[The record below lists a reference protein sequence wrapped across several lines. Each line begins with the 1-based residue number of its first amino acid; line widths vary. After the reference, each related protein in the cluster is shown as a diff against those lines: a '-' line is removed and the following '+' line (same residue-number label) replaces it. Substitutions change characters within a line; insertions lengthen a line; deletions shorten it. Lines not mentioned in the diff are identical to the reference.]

1 MSGVF
6 PSPRET
12 IGVEAETGRNSRY
25 CSITPLLRC
34 DFAVAES
41 IWISY
46 AKQVRPIVDLQARCK
61 VNRMPGLSKEDK
73 LRLLTTMLESRHA
86 DLREQNLNR
95 QGKGHF
101 HVSGMG
107 HEALAAVSIQMKPG
121 DYIFSYYRDRGLVLG
136 RGMTTRQLGLEYFA
150 KRNTGSGGRQMPSH
164 YSNAD
169 LHIWS
174 VPTPTGSQLLPA
186 CGIAWG
192 IQLDGKKN
200 LVVTTVGDAATR
212 QGDFFE
218 ALCFAKE
225 KKLPLLFLVEDNAYG
240 ISMPTRKTNP
250 LALNVLESENWRRI
264 NGENVQQ
271 VYDATAEAFEKIRA
285 GNGPFF
291 FWINMERLS
300 SHTSSD
306 DQKLY
311 RSQDELRELE
321 KFDPLKCWKDQL
333 IEEGIVTA
341 EEFARLD
348 SEIKERIRHEYAEA
362 EKAEDPSPNELL
374 ANVTKPAPKIDKEIL
389 PPGKYR
395 IGDTVNKTLRAGLE
409 EDPRRILFGEDIED
423 PKGGVFRLTQKL
435 STEFPKQVFN
445 SPLAES
451 TILGVAC
458 GLAAYGKR
466 PVFELQFIDFIY
478 PGFNQ
483 LVTNISNLRWRSFG
497 NWQCPAVIYA
507 PYGAYLPGGSL
518 WHSQANESALA
529 HYPGLNVVI
538 PSTPADAAGLLWTA
552 MHGEDPVVF
561 LIPKHL
567 LWAEHEYAEPIRA
580 VPLGRARQCTNGS
593 DVTVIAWGNTIEKSL
608 EAIAKIDKETSVEL
622 IDLRSIVPW
631 DKAAI
636 EDSVHKTR
644 RLVVVQEDTQNCSVG
659 QMIISH
665 ITSTPELWNELI
677 SPPILVSK
685 ANVMIGY
692 NPIYEYAALPDVER
706 IVAAIRRSVAT
717 KYERVAV
724 AGIADSG
731 RAETETAFIQP
742 GSPIPATA
750 GRIQSITIPVMGE
763 GIRNA
768 KIVSLLKK
776 PGDPVALD
784 DELCEVETD
793 KAVYPIQ
800 SSFAGVMGEWK
811 TKVGD
816 TVEIGQELGTLF
828 TDEASL
834 AEQFQ
839 GAAEVSAP
847 VTAGVDRG
855 RSVPE
860 REFVRPGSATPAT
873 GIEPALSPTITRKLS
888 RVIPANLQI
897 DARWHAIQEAREVSK
912 KKDGKEAPSPSVMIA
927 WSVVRAM
934 EKHAPFRRLIL
945 DDDQIVQND
954 DFDLGV
960 AVALEGDRL
969 ATAVITN
976 ANKKSWPEFVKIY
989 NETVAA
995 TRGGRVDAMNAPVV
1009 ITSLGAFGV
1018 KAGAPIVVPPSV
1030 GTLFV
1035 GSAHR
1040 ELIPN
1045 KNRNESAEVI
1055 TLSLTFDHR
1064 VVNGAGA
1071 AAFANEIKTRIEA
1084 FKIPSEKVSAESAR
1098 KR

>member
-1 MSGVF
+1 
-6 PSPRET
+6 
-12 IGVEAETGRNSRY
+12 
-25 CSITPLLRC
+25 
-34 DFAVAES
+34 
-41 IWISY
+41 
-46 AKQVRPIVDLQARCK
+46 
-61 VNRMPGLSKEDK
+61 MPALGKEDK
-73 LRLLTTMLESRHA
+73 LRLLTTILESRHA

-107 HEALAAVSIQMKPG
+107 HEGLAAVSIQMEPD
-121 DYIFSYYRDRGLVLG
+121 DYIVSYYRDRGLVLG

-164 YSNAD
+164 YSDAD

-218 ALCFAKE
+218 AICFAKE
-225 KKLPLLFLVEDNAYG
+225 KKLPMLFLVEDNAYG
-240 ISMPTRKTNP
+240 ISMPTRTTNP
-250 LALNVLESENWRRI
+250 LALNVLEPDNWRRI
-264 NGENVQQ
+264 DGQNVEQ

-285 GNGPFF
+285 GSGPFF
-291 FWINMERLS
+291 FWIKMERLS

-311 RSQDELRELE
+311 RREEELRDLE

-333 IEEGIVTA
+333 IEEGIITV
-341 EEFARLD
+341 EEFAKLD
-348 SEIKERIRHEYAEA
+348 NEIKERIRREYSKA
-362 EKAEDPSPNELL
+362 EKAEDPSPKELL
-374 ANVTKPAPKIDKEIL
+374 TNVTKPPPKIDKEIL
-389 PPGKYR
+389 SPGKYR
-395 IGDTVNKTLRAGLE
+395 IGDTVNKTLRLGLE
-409 EDPRRILFGEDIED
+409 EDRRRILFGEDIED

-497 NWQCPAVIYA
+497 NWKCPAVVYA

-518 WHSQANESALA
+518 WHSQANESSLA
-529 HYPGLNVVI
+529 HYPGLNVVV
-538 PSTPADAAGLLWTA
+538 PSTPEDAAGLLWTA
-552 MHGEDPVVF
+552 MHGEDPVIF

-580 VPLGRARQCTNGS
+580 VPLGRARQCTTGS
-593 DVTVIAWGNTIEKSL
+593 DVTVVAWGNTIEKSL
-608 EAIAKIDKETSVEL
+608 EVIAKINNEISVEL

-636 EDSVHKTR
+636 EESVHKTR
-644 RLVVVQEDTQNCSVG
+644 RLLVVQEDTENCSVG

-665 ITSTPELWNELI
+665 VTSTSELWNAMI

-706 IVAAIRRSVAT
+706 IVAAIRRLVAT
-717 KYERVAV
+717 KHERVAV
-724 AGIADSG
+724 EAVA
-731 RAETETAFIQP
+731 A
-742 GSPIPATA
+742 ATA
-750 GRIQSITIPVMGE
+750 KPEIAPEERRPYIAPKIDIGKRRVQSITVPVMGE

-768 KIVSLLKK
+768 KIVSLLKN
-776 PGDPVALD
+776 PGDPIALD

-816 TVEIGQELGTLF
+816 TVEIGHELGTLF
-828 TDEASL
+828 MDEASL
-834 AEQFQ
+834 ADQLETASKESTDRKPVE
-839 GAAEVSAP
+839 AAVSVAEP
-847 VTAGVDRG
+847 SSRG
-855 RSVPE
+855 RTARHSN
-860 REFVRPGSATPAT
+860 
-873 GIEPALSPTITRKLS
+873 IEPALSPTITRKLS

-897 DARWHAIQEAREVSK
+897 DARWDAIRRARDGAKE
-912 KKDGKEAPSPSVMIA
+912 KDGKNAASPSVMIA

-934 EKHAPFRRLIL
+934 EKHASFRRLIL
-945 DDDQIVQND
+945 EDDQIVQND
-954 DFDLGV
+954 DFDLGI

-969 ATAVITN
+969 ATAVITK

-989 NETVAA
+989 NKTVEA
-995 TRGGRVDAMNAPVV
+995 TRGGRVDAMNASVV

-1035 GSAHR
+1035 GTAHR
-1040 ELIPN
+1040 ELILN
-1045 KNRNESAEVI
+1045 KNENESAEVI

-1071 AAFANEIKTRIEA
+1071 ASFANEIKKQIEG
-1084 FKIPSEKVSAESAR
+1084 FKIPSEERPGTCAHKS
-1098 KR
+1098 

>member
-1 MSGVF
+1 
-6 PSPRET
+6 
-12 IGVEAETGRNSRY
+12 
-25 CSITPLLRC
+25 
-34 DFAVAES
+34 
-41 IWISY
+41 
-46 AKQVRPIVDLQARCK
+46 
-61 VNRMPGLSKEDK
+61 MPALGKEDK
-73 LRLLTTMLESRHA
+73 LRLLTTILESRHA

-107 HEALAAVSIQMKPG
+107 HEGLAAVSIQMEPD
-121 DYIFSYYRDRGLVLG
+121 DYIVSYYRDRGLVLG

-164 YSNAD
+164 YSDAD

-218 ALCFAKE
+218 AICFAKE
-225 KKLPLLFLVEDNAYG
+225 KKLPMLFLVEDNAYG
-240 ISMPTRKTNP
+240 ISMPTRTTNP
-250 LALNVLESENWRRI
+250 LALNVLEPDNWRRI
-264 NGENVQQ
+264 DGQNVEQ

-285 GNGPFF
+285 GSGPFF
-291 FWINMERLS
+291 FWIKMERLS

-311 RSQDELRELE
+311 RREEELRDLE

-333 IEEGIVTA
+333 IEEGIITV
-341 EEFARLD
+341 EEFAKLD
-348 SEIKERIRHEYAEA
+348 NEIKERIRREYSKA
-362 EKAEDPSPNELL
+362 EKAEDPSPKELL
-374 ANVTKPAPKIDKEIL
+374 TNVTKPPPKIDKEIL
-389 PPGKYR
+389 SPGKYR
-395 IGDTVNKTLRAGLE
+395 IGDTVNKTLRLGLE
-409 EDPRRILFGEDIED
+409 EDRRRILFGEDIED

-497 NWQCPAVIYA
+497 NWKCPAVVYA

-518 WHSQANESALA
+518 WHSQANESSLA
-529 HYPGLNVVI
+529 HYPGLNVVV
-538 PSTPADAAGLLWTA
+538 PSTPEDAAGLLWTA
-552 MHGEDPVVF
+552 MHGEDPVIF

-580 VPLGRARQCTNGS
+580 VPLGRARQCTTGS
-593 DVTVIAWGNTIEKSL
+593 DVTVVAWGNTIEKSL
-608 EAIAKIDKETSVEL
+608 EVIAKINNEISVEL

-636 EDSVHKTR
+636 EESVHKTR
-644 RLVVVQEDTQNCSVG
+644 RLVVVQEDTENCSVG

-665 ITSTPELWNELI
+665 VTSTSELWNVMI

-706 IVAAIRRSVAT
+706 IVAAIRRLVAT
-717 KYERVAV
+717 KHERVAV
-724 AGIADSG
+724 EAVA
-731 RAETETAFIQP
+731 A
-742 GSPIPATA
+742 ATA
-750 GRIQSITIPVMGE
+750 KPEIAPEERRPYIAPKIDIGKRRVQSITVPVMGE

-768 KIVSLLKK
+768 KIVSLLKN
-776 PGDPVALD
+776 PGDPIALD

-816 TVEIGQELGTLF
+816 TVEIGHELGTLF

-834 AEQFQ
+834 ADQLETASKESTDRKPVE
-839 GAAEVSAP
+839 AAVSVAEP
-847 VTAGVDRG
+847 SSRG
-855 RSVPE
+855 RTARHSN
-860 REFVRPGSATPAT
+860 
-873 GIEPALSPTITRKLS
+873 IEPALSPTIIRKLS

-897 DARWHAIQEAREVSK
+897 DARWDAIRRARDGAKE
-912 KKDGKEAPSPSVMIA
+912 KDGKNAASPSVMIA

-934 EKHAPFRRLIL
+934 EKHASFRRLIL
-945 DDDQIVQND
+945 EDDQIVQND
-954 DFDLGV
+954 DFDLGI

-969 ATAVITN
+969 ATAVITK

-989 NETVAA
+989 NKTVEA
-995 TRGGRVDAMNAPVV
+995 TRGGRVDAMNASVV

-1035 GSAHR
+1035 GTAHR

-1045 KNRNESAEVI
+1045 KNENESAEVI

-1071 AAFANEIKTRIEA
+1071 ASFANEIKKQIEG
-1084 FKIPSEKVSAESAR
+1084 FKIPSEERPGTCAHKS
-1098 KR
+1098 

>member
-1 MSGVF
+1 
-6 PSPRET
+6 
-12 IGVEAETGRNSRY
+12 
-25 CSITPLLRC
+25 
-34 DFAVAES
+34 
-41 IWISY
+41 
-46 AKQVRPIVDLQARCK
+46 
-61 VNRMPGLSKEDK
+61 MPVLSKDDK
-73 LRLLTTMLESRHA
+73 LRLLRIILESRHA
-86 DLREQNLNR
+86 DLREQNLIR

-107 HEALAAVSIQMKPG
+107 HEALAAVSIQMESD
-121 DYIFSYYRDRGLVLG
+121 DYVVSYYRDRGLVLG

-164 YSNAD
+164 YSDAD

-192 IQLDGKKN
+192 IKLDAKKN
-200 LVVTTVGDAATR
+200 VVVTTIGDAATR

-218 ALCFAKE
+218 AICFAKE
-225 KKLPLLFLVEDNAYG
+225 KKLPVLFLVEDNAYG

-250 LALNVLESENWRRI
+250 LALDILERENWRHI
-264 NGENVQQ
+264 EGQDVQQ

-285 GNGPFF
+285 GGGPFF
-291 FWINMERLS
+291 FWIKMERLS

-311 RSQDELRELE
+311 RTAKELQYLE
-321 KFDPLKCWKDQL
+321 KSDPLRSWKDRL
-333 IEEGIVTA
+333 IKEGVITQKDYG
-341 EEFARLD
+341 ELD
-348 SEIKERIRHEYAEA
+348 NEIKERVRREYAEA

-374 ANVTKPAPKIDKEIL
+374 ANVTKPPPKIEKEIL

-395 IGDTVNKTLRAGLE
+395 IGDTVNKTLRAGIE
-409 EDPRRILFGEDIED
+409 EDSQRILFGEDIED

-435 STEFPKQVFN
+435 SSEFPKQVFN

-466 PVFELQFIDFIY
+466 PVFEVQFIDFIY

-483 LVTNISNLRWRSFG
+483 LVTNISTLRWRSFG
-497 NWQCPAVIYA
+497 NWKCPAVIYA

-518 WHSQANESALA
+518 WHSQANESAFA
-529 HYPGLNVVI
+529 HYPGLSVVI

-552 MHGEDPVVF
+552 MHAEDPVIF
-561 LIPKHL
+561 LVAKHL
-567 LWAEHEYAEPIRA
+567 LWAEHEYTKPIRA
-580 VPLGRARQCTNGS
+580 VPLGKARNVHDGS
-593 DVTVIAWGNTIEKSL
+593 DVTLVAWGNTVEKSL
-608 EAIAKIDKETSVEL
+608 EALNKIGNEVSVEL

-631 DKAAI
+631 DAAAI
-636 EDSVHKTR
+636 EESVGKTR
-644 RLVVVQEDTQNCSVG
+644 RLVVVQEDTENCSVG

-665 ITSTPELWNELI
+665 VTGNPGLWNELL

-685 ANVMIGY
+685 PNVVIGY

-706 IVAAIRRSVAT
+706 IVTAIRSSISTRH
-717 KYERVAV
+717 ERAPV
-724 AGIADSG
+724 AGIGDSG
-731 RAETETAFIQP
+731 RAVPKPEVAVPRSPISATTETTEQ
-742 GSPIPATA
+742 
-750 GRIQSITIPVMGE
+750 RVQSITVPVMGE

-776 PGDPVALD
+776 PGEQIQLD

-811 TKVGD
+811 TKIGD
-816 TVEIGQELGTLF
+816 TVEIGQELGTIV
-828 TDEASL
+828 TNEPAS
-834 AEQFQ
+834 AEQFDAAAKESSRR
-839 GAAEVSAP
+839 GAVAAGVSAAEP
-847 VTAGVDRG
+847 EDR
-855 RSVPE
+855 E
-860 REFVRPGSATPAT
+860 RHACQNN
-873 GIEPALSPTITRKLS
+873 IEPALSPTLTRKLN

-897 DARWHAIQEAREVSK
+897 DALWDAIQKTRQAVKKTDREQ
-912 KKDGKEAPSPSVMIA
+912 APSPSMMIA
-927 WSVVRAM
+927 WAVVRAM
-934 EKHAPFRRLIL
+934 EKHPPFRRLIL
-945 DDDQIVQND
+945 EDDQIVQND

-969 ATAVITN
+969 ATAVITT
-976 ANKKSWPEFVKIY
+976 ANQKSWPEFVSTY
-989 NETVAA
+989 NDTVAA

-1009 ITSLGAFGV
+1009 ITSLGAFEV

-1035 GSAHR
+1035 GTAHR
-1040 ELIPN
+1040 ELISN
-1045 KNRNESAEVI
+1045 KNKNESAEVI

-1071 AAFANEIKTRIEA
+1071 AAFANEIKKQIEK
-1084 FKIPSEKVSAESAR
+1084 FKIPSANMPTAIAD

>member
-1 MSGVF
+1 
-6 PSPRET
+6 
-12 IGVEAETGRNSRY
+12 
-25 CSITPLLRC
+25 
-34 DFAVAES
+34 
-41 IWISY
+41 
-46 AKQVRPIVDLQARCK
+46 
-61 VNRMPGLSKEDK
+61 MPALSKEDK
-73 LRLLTTMLESRHA
+73 LRLLTTILESRHA

-107 HEALAAVSIQMKPG
+107 HEALAAVSIQMEPD
-121 DYIFSYYRDRGLVLG
+121 DYIVSYYRDRGLVLG

-218 ALCFAKE
+218 ALCFARE
-225 KKLPLLFLVEDNAYG
+225 KKLPMLFLVEDNAYG
-240 ISMPTRKTNP
+240 ISMPTRKNNP
-250 LALNVLESENWRRI
+250 IALNVLEPDNWRRI
-264 NGENVQQ
+264 EGQDVQQ
-271 VYDATAEAFEKIRA
+271 VYAATAEAFEKIRA
-285 GNGPFF
+285 GGGPFF
-291 FWINMERLS
+291 FWIRMERLS

-311 RSQDELRELE
+311 RSAEELQTLE
-321 KFDPLKCWKDQL
+321 KSDPLKCWKDQL
-333 IEEGIVTA
+333 IQEGVITSQ
-341 EEFARLD
+341 EFAKLD
-348 SEIKERIRHEYAEA
+348 NEVKERIRREYAEA

-374 ANVTKPAPKIDKEIL
+374 ANVSKSPPKLNEEIL

-395 IGDTVNKTLRAGLE
+395 IGDTMNKTLRVGLE
-409 EDPRRILFGEDIED
+409 EDSRRILFGEDIED

-483 LVTNISNLRWRSFG
+483 LITNISTLRWRSFG
-497 NWQCPAVIYA
+497 NWKCPAVIYA

-529 HYPGLNVVI
+529 HYPGLNIVI
-538 PSTPADAAGLLWTA
+538 PSTPDDAAGLLWTA
-552 MHGEDPVVF
+552 MHGEDPVIF

-567 LWAEHEYAEPIRA
+567 LWAEHEYAQPIRA
-580 VPLGRARQCTNGS
+580 VPLGAAHKLRDGS
-593 DVTVIAWGNTIEKSL
+593 DVTLVAWGNTVEKSL
-608 EAIAKIDKETSVEL
+608 EALEKIENKISVEL

-631 DKAAI
+631 DRAAI
-636 EDSVHKTR
+636 EESVRKTR
-644 RLVVVQEDTQNCSVG
+644 RLVVVQEDTENCSVG

-665 ITSTPELWNELI
+665 VTSLPELWNEMI
-677 SPPILVSK
+677 SPPLLVSK
-685 ANVMIGY
+685 ANVVIGY
-692 NPIYEYAALPDVER
+692 NPIYEYAALPDAER
-706 IVAAIRRSVAT
+706 VVSAIRRSVET
-717 KYERVAV
+717 KRERVAV
-724 AGIADSG
+724 AGIGDSG
-731 RAETETAFIQP
+731 RAEPEPEFAQSLTRVSATQETAKD
-742 GSPIPATA
+742 
-750 GRIQSITIPVMGE
+750 RIQSITVPVMGE

-768 KIVSLLKK
+768 KVVSLLKN
-776 PGDPVALD
+776 PGDTIVLD

-816 TVEIGQELGTLF
+816 TVEIGQELGTII
-828 TDEASL
+828 T
-834 AEQFQ
+834 AEPSFADQFQ
-839 GAAEVSAP
+839 EAAEVLARAGEAAVPGRKQPEGAP
-847 VTAGVDRG
+847 EDR
-855 RSVPE
+855 RRYKV
-860 REFVRPGSATPAT
+860 
-873 GIEPALSPTITRKLS
+873 EPALSPTITRKLVH
-888 RVIPANLQI
+888 VIPANLQI
-897 DARWHAIQEAREVSK
+897 DARWDAIRKARDAAK
-912 KKDGKEAPSPSVMIA
+912 RKNGKHVPSPSVMIA
-927 WSVVRAM
+927 WAVVRAM
-934 EKHAPFRRLIL
+934 EKHPPFRRLVL
-945 DDDQIVQND
+945 EDERIVENEN
-954 DFDLGV
+954 FDLGI
-960 AVALEGDRL
+960 AVALEDDRL
-969 ATAVITN
+969 ATAVIVD
-976 ANKKSWPEFVKIY
+976 ANKKTWPEFVKTY
-989 NETVAA
+989 NETVDA

-1030 GTLFV
+1030 ATLFV
-1035 GSAHR
+1035 GTAHR

-1045 KNRNESAEVI
+1045 GKKNESAEVI

-1071 AAFANEIKTRIEA
+1071 ASFANEIKKQIEG
-1084 FKIPSEKVSAESAR
+1084 FKIPTPKARAVSH
-1098 KR
+1098 

>member
-1 MSGVF
+1 
-6 PSPRET
+6 
-12 IGVEAETGRNSRY
+12 
-25 CSITPLLRC
+25 
-34 DFAVAES
+34 
-41 IWISY
+41 
-46 AKQVRPIVDLQARCK
+46 
-61 VNRMPGLSKEDK
+61 
-73 LRLLTTMLESRHA
+73 
-86 DLREQNLNR
+86 
-95 QGKGHF
+95 
-101 HVSGMG
+101 
-107 HEALAAVSIQMKPG
+107 
-121 DYIFSYYRDRGLVLG
+121 
-136 RGMTTRQLGLEYFA
+136 
-150 KRNTGSGGRQMPSH
+150 MPSH
-164 YSNAD
+164 YSNAE

-200 LVVTTVGDAATR
+200 LVVTTIGDAATR

-225 KKLPLLFLVEDNAYG
+225 RKLPMLFLVEDNGYG
-240 ISMPTRKTNP
+240 ISMPTRKNNP
-250 LALNVLESENWRRI
+250 LALNVLEPDNWLHLE
-264 NGENVQQ
+264 GQNVQQ
-271 VYDATAEAFEKIRA
+271 IYDATAEAFDKIRA
-285 GNGPFF
+285 GGGPFF
-291 FWINMERLS
+291 FWIRMERLS

-311 RSQDELRELE
+311 RSAEELQALE
-321 KFDPLKCWKDQL
+321 KSDPLKYWKDQL
-333 IEEGIVTA
+333 VQESVISV

-348 SEIKERIRHEYAEA
+348 NEVKERIRREYAEA
-362 EKAEDPSPNELL
+362 EKAEDPSPDELL
-374 ANVTKPAPKIDKEIL
+374 ANVGKLPAKLSKEVL

-395 IGDTVNKTLRAGLE
+395 IGDTVNKTLRVGLE
-409 EDPRRILFGEDIED
+409 EDPRRVIFGEDIED
-423 PKGGVFRLTQKL
+423 PKGGVFRLTQRL

-458 GLAAYGKR
+458 GLAAYGRR

-497 NWQCPAVIYA
+497 NWKCPAVIYA

-518 WHSQANESALA
+518 WHSQANEAALA

-538 PSTPADAAGLLWTA
+538 PSSPADAAGLLWSA
-552 MHGEDPVVF
+552 MHGEDPVIF

-567 LWAEHEYAEPIRA
+567 LWAEHEYSEPIRA
-580 VPLGRARQCTNGS
+580 VPLGEARKLRDGS
-593 DVTVIAWGNTIEKSL
+593 DVTLVAWGNTVEKSL
-608 EAIAKIDKETSVEL
+608 EALQKIDNEISVDL

-636 EDSVHKTR
+636 EESVRKTH
-644 RLVVVQEDTQNCSVG
+644 RLVVVQEDTENCSVG
-659 QMIISH
+659 QMMISH
-665 ITSTPELWNELI
+665 IASVPDLWNGMI

-692 NPIYEYAALPDVER
+692 NAIYEYAALPDVER
-706 IVAAIRRSVAT
+706 IVSAIQRSVQIRQ
-717 KYERVAV
+717 ERVAV
-724 AGIADSG
+724 AAGVDRGTPIAEP
-731 RAETETAFIQP
+731 ALVPP
-742 GSPIPATA
+742 GSAPPATA
-750 GRIQSITIPVMGE
+750 ETGKERIQTITVPVMGE

-768 KIVSLLKK
+768 KVVSHLKN
-776 PGDPVALD
+776 PGDTIALD

-811 TKVGD
+811 TKIGD
-816 TVEIGQELGTLF
+816 TVEIGQELGTIL
-828 TDEASL
+828 TAD
-834 AEQFQ
+834 QFEE
-839 GAAEVSAP
+839 AAEESVSGA
-847 VTAGVDRG
+847 VAAGADRG
-855 RSVPE
+855 RSVSP
-860 REFVRPGSATPAT
+860 REITRPGSATAT
-873 GIEPALSPTITRKLS
+873 AIEPALAPTIMRKLLH
-888 RVIPANLQI
+888 VIPANLQI
-897 DARWHAIQEAREVSK
+897 DTRWDAIRDARDAVK
-912 KKDGKEAPSPSVMIA
+912 TKNGKHAPSPSVMIA
-927 WSVVRAM
+927 WAVVRAM
-934 EKHAPFRRLIL
+934 EEHPPFRRLIL
-945 DDDQIVQND
+945 EDDRIVENEN
-954 DFDLGV
+954 FDLGI

-969 ATAVITN
+969 ATAVIVE
-976 ANKKSWPEFVKIY
+976 ANTKNWPEFVKTY
-989 NETVAA
+989 NETVDA

-1035 GSAHR
+1035 GTAHR

-1045 KNRNESAEVI
+1045 GKKNESAEVI

-1071 AAFANEIKTRIEA
+1071 ASFANKIKKQIEG
-1084 FKIPSEKVSAESAR
+1084 FKIPAAKTDAIR
-1098 KR
+1098 T

>member
-1 MSGVF
+1 
-6 PSPRET
+6 
-12 IGVEAETGRNSRY
+12 
-25 CSITPLLRC
+25 
-34 DFAVAES
+34 
-41 IWISY
+41 
-46 AKQVRPIVDLQARCK
+46 
-61 VNRMPGLSKEDK
+61 MPALSKDDK
-73 LRLLTTMLESRHA
+73 LRLLRIILESRHA
-86 DLREQNLNR
+86 DLREQNLIR

-107 HEALAAVSIQMKPG
+107 HEALAAVSIQMEPH
-121 DYIFSYYRDRGLVLG
+121 DYIVSYYRDRGLVLG

-150 KRNTGSGGRQMPSH
+150 KRKTGSGGRQMPSH
-164 YSNAD
+164 YSDAD

-192 IQLDGKKN
+192 IKLDGKKN
-200 LVVTTVGDAATR
+200 VVVTTIGDDATR

-218 ALCFAKE
+218 SICFAKE
-225 KKLPLLFLVEDNAYG
+225 RKLPVLFLVEDNAYG

-250 LALNVLESENWRRI
+250 LALKILEQDNWRQI
-264 NGENVQQ
+264 EGQNVQQ
-271 VYDATAEAFEKIRA
+271 VYDATADAFEKIR
-285 GNGPFF
+285 GGGGPFF
-291 FWINMERLS
+291 FWVKMERLS

-311 RSQDELRELE
+311 RAADELLELA
-321 KFDPLKCWKDQL
+321 KCDPLTCWKDQL
-333 IEEGIVTA
+333 IKESVITEKDY
-341 EEFARLD
+341 EDLD
-348 SEIKERIRHEYAEA
+348 NEIKERVRREYAEA

-374 ANVTKPAPKIDKEIL
+374 ANVTKTPPKIDKEIL

-409 EDPRRILFGEDIED
+409 DDPNRSLFGEDIED

-435 STEFPKQVFN
+435 SFEFPKQVFN

-458 GLAAYGKR
+458 GLAAYGRR
-466 PVFELQFIDFIY
+466 PVFEVQFIDFIY

-483 LVTNISNLRWRSFG
+483 LVTNISTLRWRTFG
-497 NWQCPAVIYA
+497 NWKCPAVIYA

-538 PSTPADAAGLLWTA
+538 PSTPGDAAGLLWTA
-552 MHGEDPVVF
+552 MNTDDPVIF
-561 LIPKHL
+561 LVPKHL
-567 LWAEHEYAEPIRA
+567 LWAEHEYNDPIRA
-580 VPLGRARQCTNGS
+580 IPLGQARTVREGS
-593 DVTVIAWGNTIEKSL
+593 DITLVAWGNTIEKSL
-608 EAIAKIDKETSVEL
+608 EALTKLGNEISVDL

-636 EDSVHKTR
+636 EASVRKTR
-644 RLVVVQEDTQNCSVG
+644 RLIVVQEDTENCSVG

-665 ITSTPELWNELI
+665 VTGNAELWNELLI
-677 SPPILVSK
+677 PPVLVSK
-685 ANVMIGY
+685 PNVVIGY
-692 NPIYEYAALPDVER
+692 NPIYEYAALPDTER
-706 IVAAIRRSVAT
+706 IVTAIRRSIST
-717 KYERVAV
+717 RYERKPVT
-724 AGIADSG
+724 GMGDSG
-731 RAETETAFIQP
+731 PAEAAPAFTP
-742 GSPIPATA
+742 PESTIPVKRKTTDQQV
-750 GRIQSITIPVMGE
+750 QSITVPIMGE

-776 PGDPVALD
+776 PGEQIQLD

-800 SSFAGVMGEWK
+800 SSFAGVMSEWK
-811 TKVGD
+811 TKIGD
-816 TVEIGQELGTLF
+816 TVEIGQELGTITTGAPAF
-828 TDEASL
+828 
-834 AEQFQ
+834 AEQFDT
-839 GAAEVSAP
+839 AAKESASAP
-847 VTAGVDRG
+847 VAAGGDRG
-855 RSVPE
+855 RTETEVPIE
-860 REFVRPGSATPAT
+860 IAGSATPAT
-873 GIEPALSPTITRKLS
+873 VIEPALSPTITRKLN

-897 DARWHAIQEAREVSK
+897 DARWDAIQKARQTVKNTAREN
-912 KKDGKEAPSPSVMIA
+912 APSPSVMIA
-927 WSVVRAM
+927 WAVVRAM

-945 DDDQIVQND
+945 EEDQIVQND
-954 DFDLGV
+954 VFDLGI

-969 ATAVITN
+969 ATAVIRN
-976 ANKKSWPEFVKIY
+976 ANQKNWPEFVSAF

-995 TRGGRVDAMNAPVV
+995 TRAGRVDAMNAPVV
-1009 ITSLGAFGV
+1009 ITSLGAFEV

-1035 GSAHR
+1035 GTAHR
-1040 ELIPN
+1040 ELISN
-1045 KNRNESAEVI
+1045 KNKNETAEVI

-1071 AAFANEIKTRIEA
+1071 AAFANEIKKQIEA
-1084 FKIPSEKVSAESAR
+1084 FKIPTERTAAAH

>member
-1 MSGVF
+1 
-6 PSPRET
+6 
-12 IGVEAETGRNSRY
+12 
-25 CSITPLLRC
+25 
-34 DFAVAES
+34 
-41 IWISY
+41 
-46 AKQVRPIVDLQARCK
+46 
-61 VNRMPGLSKEDK
+61 MPALSKNDK
-73 LRLLTTMLESRHA
+73 LRLLTLILESRHA
-86 DLREQNLNR
+86 DLREQNLIR

-107 HEALAAVSIQMKPG
+107 HEALAAVSIQMEPD
-121 DYIFSYYRDRGLVLG
+121 DYIVSYYRDRGLVLG

-164 YSNAD
+164 YSDAD

-192 IQLDGKKN
+192 IKLDGKRN

-212 QGDFFE
+212 QADFFG
-218 ALCFAKE
+218 KE
-225 KKLPLLFLVEDNAYG
+225 KKLPLLFVVEDNAYG

-250 LALNVLESENWRRI
+250 LALNVLESDNWRQI
-264 NGENVQQ
+264 EGQNVQQ
-271 VYDATAEAFEKIRA
+271 VYEATAEAFEKIRA
-285 GNGPFF
+285 GGGPFF
-291 FWINMERLS
+291 FWVTMERLS

-311 RSQDELRELE
+311 RSDEELRVLE
-321 KFDPLKCWKDQL
+321 KFDPLKCWKDRL

-341 EEFARLD
+341 EEYAKLD
-348 SEIKERIRHEYAEA
+348 EEIKERVRREYGEA

-374 ANVTKPAPKIDKEIL
+374 ANVSKPPPKSDKEIL

-409 EDPRRILFGEDIED
+409 QDPRRILFGEDIED

-497 NWQCPAVIYA
+497 NWKCPAVIYA

-529 HYPGLNVVI
+529 HYPGLTIVI

-552 MHGEDPVVF
+552 MQGEDPVMF

-580 VPLGRARQCTNGS
+580 VPLAQARKLRDGS
-593 DVTVIAWGNTIEKSL
+593 DVTLVAWGNTVKKSL
-608 EAIAKIDKETSVEL
+608 EALDKIDNGISIEL

-631 DKAAI
+631 DKSAI
-636 EDSVHKTR
+636 EESVGKTR
-644 RLVVVQEDTQNCSVG
+644 RLVVVQEDTENCSVG

-665 ITSTPELWNELI
+665 VTSTPELWNEMI

-685 ANVMIGY
+685 ANVVIGY

-706 IVAAIRRSVAT
+706 IVAAIRHSVAT
-717 KYERVAV
+717 KYERAGV
-724 AGIADSG
+724 AGIGDSG
-731 RAETETAFIQP
+731 PPAKQPEYIQP
-742 GSPIPATA
+742 GSPLPATVDA
-750 GRIQSITIPVMGE
+750 SKRRVQNITVPVMGE

-768 KIVSLLKK
+768 KVVSLLKK

-816 TVEIGQELGTLF
+816 TVEIGHELGTLF

-834 AEQFQ
+834 ADQLETASKESTDRKPVE
-839 GAAEVSAP
+839 AAVSVAEP
-847 VTAGVDRG
+847 SSRG
-855 RSVPE
+855 RTARHSN
-860 REFVRPGSATPAT
+860 
-873 GIEPALSPTITRKLS
+873 IEPALSPTITRKLS

-897 DARWHAIQEAREVSK
+897 DARWDAIRRARDGAKE
-912 KKDGKEAPSPSVMIA
+912 KDGKNAPSPSVMIA
-927 WSVVRAM
+927 WAVVRAM
-934 EKHAPFRRLIL
+934 EKHAPFRRLVL
-945 DDDQIVQND
+945 EDDRIIEND
-954 DFDLGV
+954 VFDLGI

-969 ATAVITN
+969 ATAVISQ

-989 NETVAA
+989 NETVDA

-1035 GSAHR
+1035 GSAHY
-1040 ELIPN
+1040 EMISNGKN
-1045 KNRNESAEVI
+1045 KNETAAVI
-1055 TLSLTFDHR
+1055 T
-1064 VVNGAGA
+1064 
-1071 AAFANEIKTRIEA
+1071 
-1084 FKIPSEKVSAESAR
+1084 P
-1098 KR
+1098 

>member
-1 MSGVF
+1 M
-6 PSPRET
+6 P
-12 IGVEAETGRNSRY
+12 A
-25 CSITPLLRC
+25 
-34 DFAVAES
+34 
-41 IWISY
+41 IS
-46 AKQVRPIVDLQARCK
+46 KK
-61 VNRMPGLSKEDK
+61 DK
-73 LRLLTTMLESRHA
+73 LRLLTMMLESRHA
-86 DLREQNLNR
+86 DLREQNLIR

-107 HEALAAVSIQMKPG
+107 HEALAAVSIQMEPD
-121 DYIFSYYRDRGLVLG
+121 DYIVSYYRDRGLVLG

-164 YSNAD
+164 YSNAE

-218 ALCFAKE
+218 AICFARE

-240 ISMPTRKTNP
+240 ISMPTRNTNP
-250 LALNVLESENWRRI
+250 LALDILKPDNWRRI
-264 NGENVQQ
+264 DGQNVQQ
-271 VYDATAEAFEKIRA
+271 VYDATAEAFDKMRA
-285 GNGPFF
+285 GGGPFF
-291 FWINMERLS
+291 FWIKMERLS

-311 RSQDELRELE
+311 RSEEELRELE

-333 IEEGIVTA
+333 IGEGLIIA
-341 EEFARLD
+341 EEFAKRD
-348 SEIKERIRHEYAEA
+348 SEIKERVRREYSEG

-374 ANVTKPAPKIDKEIL
+374 ANVIKPPPKIEKEVL

-409 EDPRRILFGEDIED
+409 EDARRVLFGEDIED

-483 LVTNISNLRWRSFG
+483 LVTNISTLRWRSFG
-497 NWQCPAVIYA
+497 NWKCPAVIYA

-529 HYPGLNVVI
+529 HYPGLNIVI

-552 MHGEDPVVF
+552 MHGEDPVIF

-580 VPLGRARQCTNGS
+580 VPLGQACKLHDGA
-593 DVTVIAWGNTIEKSL
+593 DVTLVAWGNTMEKSL
-608 EAIAKIDKETSVEL
+608 EALNKIDKEISVEL
-622 IDLRSIVPW
+622 IDLRSIAPW

-636 EDSVHKTR
+636 EESVRKTQ
-644 RLVVVQEDTQNCSVG
+644 RLVVVQEDTENCSVG

-665 ITSTPELWNELI
+665 VTGTPELWNEMV

-685 ANVMIGY
+685 ANVVIGY
-692 NPIYEYAALPDVER
+692 NPIYEYAALPDLER
-706 IVAAIRRSVAT
+706 IIAAIRRSVAT
-717 KYERVAV
+717 KHERAV
-724 AGIADSG
+724 VVPHQDDSG
-731 RAETETAFIQP
+731 RIRIQSEYVQSGP
-742 GSPIPATA
+742 TIPATA
-750 GRIQSITIPVMGE
+750 ETGKRRVQSITVPVMGE

-768 KIVSLLKK
+768 KVVSLLKE
-776 PGDPVALD
+776 PGDPIALD

-800 SSFAGVMGEWK
+800 SSFEGVMGDWK

-816 TVEIGQELGTLF
+816 TVEIGQELGTILTNEPAF
-828 TDEASL
+828 AD
-834 AEQFQ
+834 QFQ
-839 GAAEVSAP
+839 GAAKESADRKTVEAAVSAAES
-847 VTAGVDRG
+847 TDRG
-855 RSVPE
+855 RHA
-860 REFVRPGSATPAT
+860 RQYN
-873 GIEPALSPTITRKLS
+873 IEPALSPTITRKVS
-888 RVIPANLQI
+888 RVIRANLQI
-897 DARWHAIQEAREVSK
+897 EARWAAIREAREAAK
-912 KKDGKEAPSPSVMIA
+912 EKDPKHAPSPSVMIA

-945 DDDQIVQND
+945 EDDQIVQND

-960 AVALEGDRL
+960 AVALKRDRL

-976 ANKKSWPEFVKIY
+976 ANRKNWPEFVKSY
-989 NETVAA
+989 DETVAA
-995 TRGGRVDAMNAPVV
+995 TRGGRVDAMDAPVV

-1018 KAGAPIVVPPSV
+1018 KTGAPIVVPPSV
-1030 GTLFV
+1030 ATLFV
-1035 GSAHR
+1035 GTAHR

-1045 KNRNESAEVI
+1045 KNKNESAEVI

-1071 AAFANEIKTRIEA
+1071 AAFANEIKKQIEG
-1084 FKIPSEKVSAESAR
+1084 FEIPSEKIPVVSQRER
-1098 KR
+1098 

>member
-1 MSGVF
+1 
-6 PSPRET
+6 
-12 IGVEAETGRNSRY
+12 
-25 CSITPLLRC
+25 
-34 DFAVAES
+34 
-41 IWISY
+41 
-46 AKQVRPIVDLQARCK
+46 
-61 VNRMPGLSKEDK
+61 MPALSKDDK
-73 LRLLTTMLESRHA
+73 LRLLRIILESRHA
-86 DLREQNLNR
+86 DLREQNLIR

-107 HEALAAVSIQMKPG
+107 HEGLAAVSIQMGPD
-121 DYIFSYYRDRGLVLG
+121 DYIVSYYRDRGLVLG

-164 YSNAD
+164 YSDAD

-192 IQLDGKKN
+192 IKLDGKKN
-200 LVVTTVGDAATR
+200 VVVTTIGDAATR

-218 ALCFAKE
+218 AICFAKE
-225 KKLPLLFLVEDNAYG
+225 KNLPLLFLVEDNAYG

-250 LALNVLESENWRRI
+250 LALDILERDNWRQI
-264 NGENVQQ
+264 EGQDVQQ
-271 VYDATAEAFEKIRA
+271 IYDATAEAFDKIR
-285 GNGPFF
+285 GGGGPFF
-291 FWINMERLS
+291 FWVKMERLS

-311 RSQDELRELE
+311 RAAEELE
-321 KFDPLKCWKDQL
+321 DLEKCDPLICWKDQL
-333 IEEGIVTA
+333 IKEGVITQNDYA
-341 EEFARLD
+341 ELD
-348 SEIKERIRHEYAEA
+348 NEIKERVRREYAEA
-362 EKAEDPSPNELL
+362 EKTEDPSPNELL
-374 ANVTKPAPKIDKEIL
+374 ANVTKPPPKIEKEIL
-389 PPGKYR
+389 PPGNYR
-395 IGDTVNKTLRAGLE
+395 IGDTINKTLRAGI
-409 EDPRRILFGEDIED
+409 EDDPQRILFGEDIED

-435 STEFPKQVFN
+435 SSEFPKQVFN

-483 LVTNISNLRWRSFG
+483 LVTNISTLRWRSFG
-497 NWQCPAVIYA
+497 NWKCPAVIYA

-552 MHGEDPVVF
+552 MHAEDPVIF
-561 LIPKHL
+561 LVPKHL
-567 LWAEHEYAEPIRA
+567 LWAEHEYTQPIRA
-580 VPLGRARQCTNGS
+580 VPLGKARNVHKGS
-593 DVTVIAWGNTIEKSL
+593 DVTLVAWGNTIEKSL
-608 EAIAKIDKETSVEL
+608 EALNKIGNQISVEL

-631 DKAAI
+631 DAAAI
-636 EDSVHKTR
+636 EESVRKTR
-644 RLVVVQEDTQNCSVG
+644 RLVVVQEDTENCSVG

-665 ITSTPELWNELI
+665 VTGNSGLWNELL
-677 SPPILVSK
+677 SPPVLVSK
-685 ANVMIGY
+685 PNVVIGY

-706 IVAAIRRSVAT
+706 IVTAIRRAVTIKQEHA
-717 KYERVAV
+717 AV
-724 AGIADSG
+724 AAGVDRGHVPSEQELA
-731 RAETETAFIQP
+731 QP
-742 GSPIPATA
+742 ASPTLANQPPRKATA
-750 GRIQSITIPVMGE
+750 GREATADKPPSATKETSEQHVQSITVPIMGE

-776 PGDPVALD
+776 PGDPIQLD

-811 TKVGD
+811 TKVDD
-816 TVEIGQELGTLF
+816 TVEIGQELGTILTSEPAF
-828 TDEASL
+828 AEQVDEAARESP
-834 AEQFQ
+834 ASV
-839 GAAEVSAP
+839 A
-847 VTAGVDRG
+847 AGVDRDRPPTEIAMKKAG
-855 RSVPE
+855 SSTFANQPPSRS
-860 REFVRPGSATPAT
+860 RGTTADRPTPAT
-873 GIEPALSPTITRKLS
+873 TIEPALSPTITRKLN

-897 DARWHAIQEAREVSK
+897 DVRWDAIREARQAVK
-912 KKDGKEAPSPSVMIA
+912 KTDREQAPSPSLMIA

-934 EKHAPFRRLIL
+934 ENHAPFRRLIL
-945 DDDQIVQND
+945 EDDQIVQND
-954 DFDLGV
+954 NFDLGI

-969 ATAVITN
+969 ATAVITT
-976 ANKKSWPEFVKIY
+976 ANQKNWPEFVNAF

-995 TRGGRVDAMNAPVV
+995 TRGGRVDSMNAPVV
-1009 ITSLGAFGV
+1009 ITSLGAFEV

-1030 GTLFV
+1030 GTLFI
-1035 GSAHR
+1035 GTAHR
-1040 ELIPN
+1040 ELISN
-1045 KNRNESAEVI
+1045 KNKNESAEVI

-1071 AAFANEIKTRIEA
+1071 AAFANEIKKQIER
-1084 FKIPSEKVSAESAR
+1084 FEIPADNRRVPSR
-1098 KR
+1098 

>member
-1 MSGVF
+1 
-6 PSPRET
+6 
-12 IGVEAETGRNSRY
+12 
-25 CSITPLLRC
+25 
-34 DFAVAES
+34 
-41 IWISY
+41 
-46 AKQVRPIVDLQARCK
+46 
-61 VNRMPGLSKEDK
+61 MPVLSKEDK
-73 LRLLTTMLESRHA
+73 LRLLATILESRHA

-107 HEALAAVSIQMKPG
+107 HEALASISFLMEPD
-121 DYIFSYYRDRGLVLG
+121 DYIVPYYRDRGLILG
-136 RGMTTRQLGLEYFA
+136 RGMTTRELGLEYFA
-150 KRNTGSGGRQMPSH
+150 KRNTGSAGRQMPSH
-164 YSNAD
+164 YSNAN

-192 IQLDGKKN
+192 IKLDGKNN

-218 ALCFAKE
+218 AISFAKE
-225 KKLPLLFLVEDNAYG
+225 KKLPVLFIVEDNAYG
-240 ISMPTRKTNP
+240 ISMPTRETNP
-250 LALNVLESENWRRI
+250 LVLGVLEASDWQQI
-264 NGENVQQ
+264 DGHDVQKI
-271 VYDATAEAFEKIRA
+271 YEAASAAMEQIRA
-285 GNGPFF
+285 GNGPAF
-291 FWINMERLS
+291 FWVKMERLS

-311 RSQDELRELE
+311 RSAEELQELE
-321 KFDPLKCWKDQL
+321 KGDPLKCWKDQL

-341 EEFARLD
+341 EEYAKLD
-348 SEIKERIRHEYAEA
+348 EEIKERVRREYGEA

-374 ANVTKPAPKIDKEIL
+374 ANVTKPPPKIDKEIL

-395 IGDTVNKTLRAGLE
+395 IGDTVNKTVRSGLE
-409 EDPRRILFGEDIED
+409 EDPRRIIFGEDIED

-435 STEFPKQVFN
+435 LTEFPKRVFN

-451 TILGVAC
+451 TILGVGC

-497 NWQCPAVIYA
+497 NWNCPLVIYA

-529 HYPGLNVVI
+529 HYPGLSVVI
-538 PSTPADAAGLLWTA
+538 PSTPEDAAGLLWTA
-552 MHGEDPVVF
+552 MHSEDPVIF

-567 LWAEHEYAEPIRA
+567 LWAEHESREPIRA
-580 VPLGRARQCTNGS
+580 VPLGQARKCSEGT
-593 DVTVIAWGNTIEKSL
+593 DLTLVAWGNTIEKSL
-608 EAIAKIDKETSVEL
+608 EAIAKIDNTTSEEL
-622 IDLRSIVPW
+622 IALRSIVPW
-631 DKAAI
+631 DKTAI
-636 EDSVHKTR
+636 EESVRKTR
-644 RLVVVQEDTQNCSVG
+644 RLVVVQEDTENCSVG

-665 ITSTPELWNELI
+665 LTSEAELWSTMI

-706 IVAAIRRSVAT
+706 IAAAIKESVSTTHERAPVAAGVDR
-717 KYERVAV
+717 
-724 AGIADSG
+724 G
-731 RAETETAFIQP
+731 RAVDEPEYVRP
-742 GSPIPATA
+742 GSTTPATVSESKIDMSKQLA
-750 GRIQSITIPVMGE
+750 QSITVPIMGE

-768 KIVSLLKK
+768 KIVSLLKN
-776 PGDPVALD
+776 PGDLIALD
-784 DELCEVETD
+784 DPLCEVETD
-793 KAVYPIQ
+793 KAVYPIE

-816 TVEIGQELGTLF
+816 TVDIGQELGTIL
-828 TDEASL
+828 TGQPSSADQLAPAAKTSLDGKKKAVEA
-834 AEQFQ
+834 AVP
-839 GAAEVSAP
+839 AAEVD
-847 VTAGVDRG
+847 DRG
-855 RSVPE
+855 QQPRHY
-860 REFVRPGSATPAT
+860 R
-873 GIEPALSPTITRKLS
+873 IEPALSPTITRKLS
-888 RVIPANLQI
+888 RVISANLQI
-897 DARWHAIQEAREVSK
+897 DARWDAIRKARDVAK
-912 KKDGKEAPSPSVMIA
+912 KKNEKNAPSPSVMIA
-927 WSVVRAM
+927 WAVVRAM
-934 EKHAPFRRLIL
+934 ERHAPFRRLIL
-945 DDDQIVQND
+945 EDDQIVENE
-954 DFDLGV
+954 DFDLGI

-969 ATAVITN
+969 ATAVITQ
-976 ANKKSWPEFVKIY
+976 ANKKRWSEFVKIY
-989 NETVAA
+989 NETVDA

-1018 KAGAPIVVPPSV
+1018 RAGAPIVVPPSV

-1035 GSAHR
+1035 GSAHH
-1040 ELIPN
+1040 EMVAN
-1045 KNRNESAEVI
+1045 GKKSETTEVI

-1071 AAFANEIKTRIEA
+1071 ASFVHEIKEQIDQFE
-1084 FKIPSEKVSAESAR
+1084 IPAGQARSIASTR

>member
-1 MSGVF
+1 
-6 PSPRET
+6 
-12 IGVEAETGRNSRY
+12 
-25 CSITPLLRC
+25 
-34 DFAVAES
+34 
-41 IWISY
+41 
-46 AKQVRPIVDLQARCK
+46 
-61 VNRMPGLSKEDK
+61 MPALSKEDK

-107 HEALAAVSIQMKPG
+107 HEALAAVSIQMEPD
-121 DYIFSYYRDRGLVLG
+121 DYIVPYYRDRGLILG

-192 IQLDGKKN
+192 IQLDEKKN

-218 ALCFAKE
+218 AICFAKE
-225 KKLPLLFLVEDNAYG
+225 KKLPMLFLVEDNAYG

-250 LALNVLESENWRRI
+250 LALNVLEPENWRRI
-264 NGENVQQ
+264 DGQNVQQ
-271 VYDATAEAFEKIRA
+271 VHDATAEAFQKIRA
-285 GNGPFF
+285 GGGPFF
-291 FWINMERLS
+291 FWIKMERLS

-311 RSQDELRELE
+311 RNEKELRELE

-341 EEFARLD
+341 DDFVRLD
-348 SEIKERIRHEYAEA
+348 NEIKERIRREYSEA

-374 ANVTKPAPKIDKEIL
+374 ANVTKPPPKIEKEIL

-409 EDPRRILFGEDIED
+409 EDSGRILFGEDIED

-458 GLAAYGKR
+458 GLGAYGKR

-497 NWQCPAVIYA
+497 NWKCPAVIYA

-529 HYPGLNVVI
+529 HYPGLNVAI

-552 MHGEDPVVF
+552 MQAEDPVIF

-567 LWAEHEYAEPIRA
+567 LWAEHEYPEPIRA
-580 VPLGRARQCTNGS
+580 VPLGRARQCTSGS
-593 DVTVIAWGNTIEKSL
+593 DVTMVAWGNTIEKSH
-608 EAIAKIDKETSVEL
+608 EAIAKIDSETSVEL

-636 EDSVHKTR
+636 EKSVRKTR
-644 RLVVVQEDTQNCSVG
+644 RLVVVQEDTENCSVG

-665 ITSTPELWNELI
+665 VTSAPELWNEMI

-692 NPIYEYAALPDVER
+692 NPIYEYAALPDVDR
-706 IVAAIRRSVAT
+706 IVAAIRHSVAS
-717 KYERVAV
+717 KHERAVVA
-724 AGIADSG
+724 AGVDRG
-731 RAETETAFIQP
+731 RSIQEPEFAQAGPTPRPTATQP
-742 GSPIPATA
+742 GTAPPATA
-750 GRIQSITIPVMGE
+750 DTGKRRVQSITVPVMGE
-763 GIRNA
+763 GIRSA
-768 KIVSLLKK
+768 KVVSLLKK
-776 PGDPVALD
+776 PGDAVALD

-816 TVEIGQELGTLF
+816 TVDIGQELGTLV

-834 AEQFQ
+834 ADQFEA
-839 GAAEVSAP
+839 AAEVSADRES
-847 VTAGVDRG
+847 VAAGVDRG
-855 RSVPE
+855 GSVPE
-860 REFVRPGSATPAT
+860 HKPTRPRPSASATA
-873 GIEPALSPTITRKLS
+873 IEPALSPTITRKLS

-897 DARWHAIQEAREVSK
+897 DARWDAIREAREAAK
-912 KKDGKEAPSPSVMIA
+912 KQDPENAPSPSVMIA
-927 WSVVRAM
+927 WAVVRAM
-934 EKHAPFRRLIL
+934 EKHAPLRRLIFE
-945 DDDQIVQND
+945 DDQIVQND
-954 DFDLGV
+954 NFDLGV

-969 ATAVITN
+969 ATAVVTD
-976 ANKKSWPEFVKIY
+976 ANRKSWPEFVKAY
-989 NETVAA
+989 DDAVAA

-1018 KAGAPIVVPPSV
+1018 KAAAPIVVPPSV

-1035 GSAHR
+1035 GTAHR

-1045 KNRNESAEVI
+1045 KNRNETAEVI

-1071 AAFANEIKTRIEA
+1071 AAFANEIKKQIEG
-1084 FKIPSEKVSAESAR
+1084 FRIPSNEKLGAAAR

>member
-1 MSGVF
+1 MALLDK
-6 PSPRET
+6 ET
-12 IGVEAETGRNSRY
+12 K
-25 CSITPLLRC
+25 
-34 DFAVAES
+34 F
-41 IWISY
+41 
-46 AKQVRPIVDLQARCK
+46 
-61 VNRMPGLSKEDK
+61 
-73 LRLLTTMLESRHA
+73 RLLKTMLESRHA

-107 HEALAAVSIQMKPG
+107 HEALAAISFLMEPD
-121 DYIFSYYRDRGLVLG
+121 DYIVPYYRDRGLVLG

-200 LVVTTVGDAATR
+200 VVVTTVGDAATR
-212 QGDFFE
+212 QGDFYE
-218 ALCFAKE
+218 AISFAKE
-225 KKLPLLFLVEDNAYG
+225 KKLPILFVVEDNAYG

-250 LALNVLESENWRRI
+250 LALGVLQASDW
-264 NGENVQQ
+264 QQ
-271 VYDATAEAFEKIRA
+271 IEGQDVGKLYEATRVAMEKIRA
-285 GNGPFF
+285 GNGPAF
-291 FWINMERLS
+291 FWMKMERLS

-311 RSQDELRELE
+311 RRPEELE
-321 KFDPLKCWKDQL
+321 ALEEFDPLKCWKDRL
-333 IEEGIVTA
+333 IEEGVITDDQ
-341 EEFARLD
+341 FAKLD
-348 SEIKERIRHEYAEA
+348 SEVKERIRREYSEA

-374 ANVTKPAPKIDKEIL
+374 ANVAKTPPHVDKEIL
-389 PPGKYR
+389 PTGKYR
-395 IGDTVNKTLRAGLE
+395 IGDTVNKTLSAGLE
-409 EDPRRILFGEDIED
+409 EDPRRIIFGEDIED

-435 STEFPKQVFN
+435 SSEFPKQVFN

-466 PVFELQFIDFIY
+466 PVFEVQFIDFIY

-483 LVTNISNLRWRSFG
+483 LVTNISTLRWRSFG
-497 NWQCPAVIYA
+497 NWKCPAVIYA

-529 HYPGLNVVI
+529 HYPGLSVVI
-538 PSTPADAAGLLWTA
+538 PSTPEDAAGLLWTA
-552 MHGEDPVVF
+552 MHAEDPVIF

-567 LWAEHEYAEPIRA
+567 LWAEHEYAEPIRT
-580 VPLGRARQCTNGS
+580 VPLGQARKRINGS
-593 DVTVIAWGNTIEKSL
+593 DVTLVAWGNTIEKSL
-608 EAIAKIDKETSVEL
+608 EAIEKIENEISVEL

-631 DKAAI
+631 DRATI
-636 EDSVHKTR
+636 EESVGKTR
-644 RLVVVQEDTQNCSVG
+644 RLVVVQEDTENCSVG
-659 QMIISH
+659 QMLISH
-665 ITSTPELWNELI
+665 VTGTPKLWNEMI

-685 ANVMIGY
+685 TNVVIGY

-717 KYERVAV
+717 EQERAVV
-724 AGIADSG
+724 AGGVDVGRGIAEPEYVQPRSVSPPT
-731 RAETETAFIQP
+731 AETSKQRP
-742 GSPIPATA
+742 
-750 GRIQSITIPVMGE
+750 QSITVPIMGE

-776 PGDPVALD
+776 PGDAIALD
-784 DELCEVETD
+784 DPLCEVETD
-793 KAVYPIQ
+793 KAVYPIE

-816 TVEIGQELGTLF
+816 TVEIGQELGTIL
-828 TDEASL
+828 TEEASF
-834 AEQFQ
+834 ADQVHAAAKESPDG
-839 GAAEVSAP
+839 GAVTTSADRSRSAGQHEV
-847 VTAGVDRG
+847 T
-855 RSVPE
+855 
-860 REFVRPGSATPAT
+860 RPGSATPAST
-873 GIEPALSPTITRKLS
+873 IVPALSPTITRKLS
-888 RVIPANLQI
+888 HVIPANLQI
-897 DARWHAIQEAREVSK
+897 DARWEAIQKARDAAK
-912 KKDGKEAPSPSVMIA
+912 KKDEKNAPSPSVMIGWA
-927 WSVVRAM
+927 VLRAM
-934 EKHAPFRRLIL
+934 EKHPPFRRLIL
-945 DDDQIVQND
+945 EDDQIVQNE
-954 DFDLGV
+954 DFDLGI

-976 ANKKSWPEFVKIY
+976 ANRKNWPEFVEIY
-989 NETVAA
+989 NEAVDA

-1035 GSAHR
+1035 GTAHR
-1040 ELIPN
+1040 ELILNRN
-1045 KNRNESAEVI
+1045 KNETAEVI

-1064 VVNGAGA
+1064 VVNGVGA
-1071 AAFANEIKTRIEA
+1071 ASFANEIKKQIEG
-1084 FKIPSEKVSAESAR
+1084 FKIPASKADAIPT
-1098 KR
+1098 

>member
-1 MSGVF
+1 M
-6 PSPRET
+6 P
-12 IGVEAETGRNSRY
+12 A
-25 CSITPLLRC
+25 LR
-34 DFAVAES
+34 
-41 IWISY
+41 
-46 AKQVRPIVDLQARCK
+46 KK
-61 VNRMPGLSKEDK
+61 DK
-73 LRLLTTMLESRHA
+73 LRLLKTILESRHA

-107 HEALAAVSIQMKPG
+107 HEALAAISILLGPD
-121 DYIFSYYRDRGLVLG
+121 DYVVPYYRDRGLVLG
-136 RGMTTRQLGLEYFA
+136 RGMTTRELALEYFA

-164 YSNAD
+164 YSDAAH
-169 LHIWS
+169 HIWS

-192 IQLDGKKN
+192 IKLDGKKN

-218 ALCFAKE
+218 AICFAKE

-250 LALNVLESENWRRI
+250 LALNVLEPENWRQI
-264 NGENVQQ
+264 EGQNVQQ
-271 VYDATAEAFEKIRA
+271 VHDATAEAFDKIR
-285 GNGPFF
+285 GGGGPFF

-311 RSQDELRELE
+311 RGEEELSGLE
-321 KFDPLKCWKDQL
+321 KFDPLKCWRDQL
-333 IEEGIVTA
+333 IEEGIITA
-341 EEFARLD
+341 EEFAKLEN
-348 SEIKERIRHEYAEA
+348 EIKERIRREYAEA

-374 ANVTKPAPKIDKEIL
+374 ANVAKSPPKVDNEIL

-409 EDPRRILFGEDIED
+409 DDPRRILFGEDIED

-435 STEFPKQVFN
+435 STEFPNQVFN

-466 PVFELQFIDFIY
+466 PVFEVQFIDFLY

-497 NWQCPAVIYA
+497 NWKCPAVIYA

-529 HYPGLNVVI
+529 HYPGLNIVI

-552 MHGEDPVVF
+552 MQGEDPVMF

-580 VPLGRARQCTNGS
+580 VPLGRARQCRSGS
-593 DVTVIAWGNTIEKSL
+593 DVTVVAWGNTIEKSL
-608 EAIAKIDKETSVEL
+608 EAIATIENEISVEL

-631 DKAAI
+631 DKGAI
-636 EDSVHKTR
+636 ENSVHKTR
-644 RLVVVQEDTQNCSVG
+644 RLVVVQEDTENCSVG

-665 ITSTPELWNELI
+665 VTSTPELWNEMI
-677 SPPILVSK
+677 SPPILISK
-685 ANVMIGY
+685 GNVVIGY
-692 NPIYEYAALPDVER
+692 NPIYEYAALPDVDR
-706 IVAAIRRSVAT
+706 IMAAIRRSVAT
-717 KYERVAV
+717 KSERAVVAAIGDRGGAKATV
-724 AGIADSG
+724 ESAG
-731 RAETETAFIQP
+731 P
-742 GSPIPATA
+742 GSAIPATA
-750 GRIQSITIPVMGE
+750 KIDMSKQRAQSITVPIMGE

-784 DELCEVETD
+784 DPLCEVETD
-793 KAVYPIQ
+793 KAVYPIE
-800 SSFAGVMGEWK
+800 SSFAGVMGGWK
-811 TKVGD
+811 TRVGD
-816 TVEIGQELGTLF
+816 TVEIGQELGTVL
-828 TDEASL
+828 TGAPSREDQMQTAANASPDGKEKTVEG
-834 AEQFQ
+834 AVP
-839 GAAEVSAP
+839 AAEP
-847 VTAGVDRG
+847 NDRG
-855 RSVPE
+855 RHARRYS
-860 REFVRPGSATPAT
+860 
-873 GIEPALSPTITRKLS
+873 IEPALSPTITRKLS

-897 DARWHAIQEAREVSK
+897 DARWDAIRKARDIAK
-912 KKDGKEAPSPSVMIA
+912 KRNGKTAPSPSVMIA
-927 WSVVRAM
+927 WAVVRAM

-945 DDDQIVQND
+945 EDDRIIEND
-954 DFDLGV
+954 DFDLGS
-960 AVALEGDRL
+960 AVALEDGRL
-969 ATAVITN
+969 ATAVIVD
-976 ANKKSWPEFVKIY
+976 ANKKNWSAFVKIY
-989 NETVAA
+989 NATVDA

-1018 KAGAPIVVPPSV
+1018 RTGAPIVVPPSV
-1030 GTLFV
+1030 GTL
-1035 GSAHR
+1035 
-1040 ELIPN
+1040 
-1045 KNRNESAEVI
+1045 
-1055 TLSLTFDHR
+1055 
-1064 VVNGAGA
+1064 
-1071 AAFANEIKTRIEA
+1071 
-1084 FKIPSEKVSAESAR
+1084 
-1098 KR
+1098 